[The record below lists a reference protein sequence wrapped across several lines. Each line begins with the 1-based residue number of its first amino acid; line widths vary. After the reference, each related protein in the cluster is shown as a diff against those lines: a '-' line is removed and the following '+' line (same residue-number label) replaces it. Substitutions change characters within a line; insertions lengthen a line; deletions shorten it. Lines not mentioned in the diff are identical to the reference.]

1 MEEVITYP
9 IEFDLYFKENEVYIS
24 QIPEKYKV
32 IKQDNLPQKRI
43 KSTKVF
49 YQYLKQES
57 EFWDYSEISKNHI
70 VSSYK
75 GYYIKAFND
84 LNAAIRMYE
93 TNVNQAIK
101 NFITVVNYVKTYCV
115 LSSNTQLAKI
125 MKKLKDKGSYF
136 FYGFEH
142 AMIPTNN
149 PSNYQYAGWHE
160 GFYVGMQYVK
170 AIQSIEEYVEAN
182 HSSYS
187 EAVIIAEKEISD
199 LVEKYTTLYHDQEK
213 RINDL
218 WLENEKILASEHA
231 DITEYFDS
239 KKRELDTYLEQK
251 EKNLVILEQ
260 TYEQKLKL
268 SKPAEY
274 WKSLSDSYAKKGNI
288 WLLVSSLIAIIT
300 IAVLVLFIIFTPD
313 LFNYDGDLYLILKNT
328 ALLTVVTSIAIYM
341 LRITVKMTMSSYHL
355 SRDSKE
361 REQLA
366 YFYLSLIQNDG
377 VSDNERAIILNSLF
391 SRSDTG
397 LLKGDSS
404 PVMSTNVT
412 DIINKV
418 KSAD

>member
-1 MEEVITYP
+1 M
-9 IEFDLYFKENEVYIS
+9 
-24 QIPEKYKV
+24 
-32 IKQDNLPQKRI
+32 
-43 KSTKVF
+43 
-49 YQYLKQES
+49 
-57 EFWDYSEISKNHI
+57 
-70 VSSYK
+70 
-75 GYYIKAFND
+75 
-84 LNAAIRMYE
+84 
-93 TNVNQAIK
+93 
-101 NFITVVNYVKTYCV
+101 
-115 LSSNTQLAKI
+115 
-125 MKKLKDKGSYF
+125 
-136 FYGFEH
+136 
-142 AMIPTNN
+142 
-149 PSNYQYAGWHE
+149 
-160 GFYVGMQYVK
+160 
-170 AIQSIEEYVEAN
+170 
-182 HSSYS
+182 
-187 EAVIIAEKEISD
+187 
-199 LVEKYTTLYHDQEK
+199 
-213 RINDL
+213 
-218 WLENEKILASEHA
+218 
-231 DITEYFDS
+231 
-239 KKRELDTYLEQK
+239 
-251 EKNLVILEQ
+251 EQ

-274 WKSLSDSYAKKGNI
+274 WKSLSVSYAKKGNI
-288 WLLVSSLIAIIT
+288 WLLVSSLIAIFT
-300 IAVLVLFIIFTPD
+300 IAGLVLFIIFTPN